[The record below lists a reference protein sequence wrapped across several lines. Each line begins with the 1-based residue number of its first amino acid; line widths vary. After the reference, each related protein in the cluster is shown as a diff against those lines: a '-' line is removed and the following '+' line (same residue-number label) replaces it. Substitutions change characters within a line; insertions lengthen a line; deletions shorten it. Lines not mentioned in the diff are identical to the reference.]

1 VQATSYKFD
10 NLDPATDY
18 SVRIK
23 VENLV
28 GESDWSDSVNATT
41 GIEPTRPGLLT
52 FDASTRTTLQISWLQ
67 LQGADT
73 GGSDEKPLVITHYH
87 LYIDDGHNGTLK
99 LLDSVDG
106 TVSSYLVRFLKS
118 GLKY

>member
-1 VQATSYKFD
+1 MQATSYKFD

-67 LQGADT
+67 L
-73 GGSDEKPLVITHYH
+73 
-87 LYIDDGHNGTLK
+87 
-99 LLDSVDG
+99 
-106 TVSSYLVRFLKS
+106 
-118 GLKY
+118 